1 MGWIAVE
8 AKTSVLGLRASKP
21 LGEIGFHSLHDGWAK
36 GPASSEED
44 HVAKGVESSGYL
56 QSGLIVINHKG
67 HSEDESPED
76 IAENEAKVAKSK
88 SFF

>member
-8 AKTSVLGLRASKP
+8 AETSVLRLWASKP
-21 LGEIGFHSLHDGWAK
+21 LGEIGFHSFHDGWAQR
-36 GPASSEED
+36 PASSEED
-44 HVAKGVESSGYL
+44 HVAKGIESSCCL

-76 IAENEAKVAKSK
+76 IAENKAKVAKSK